1 MTQPPPSENLPLKG
15 SDPDDKKLSSEEVQ
29 NRKLKEDK
37 KIPLAE
43 FLHKV
48 MKKH

>member
-1 MTQPPPSENLPLKG
+1 MTEPPPPEKLPVKG
-15 SDPDDKKLSSEEVQ
+15 SDDKKLSSEEVQ

-37 KIPLAE
+37 KIPLPE

-48 MKKH
+48 MKPQ